1 MLDTH
6 KGKSLMLCPCL
17 LQVVPSHSAPITS
30 FQLRSGLPPS
40 KDADVALVAGYCCL
54 PVSAEKACLVPLS
67 PHRSASSQLLHLVPI
82 RGSRVLDHPSQ
93 THSNESCTS
102 SRSVAG
108 LLLPRSAGLSAISLS
123 PDKAAMTCS
132 LAGLSGSKSTQPC
145 SFSRTCAGVMAT
157 SCRGS

>member
-1 MLDTH
+1 
-6 KGKSLMLCPCL
+6 MLCPCL

-30 FQLRSGLPPS
+30 FQLRSGLSPS
-40 KDADVALVAGYCCL
+40 KDADVALVTGYCCL

-108 LLLPRSAGLSAISLS
+108 LLLPRCAGLSANSLS
-123 PDKAAMTCS
+123 RQ
-132 LAGLSGSKSTQPC
+132 GSHGELLGRTLQQQIYITLLFFEDLRGCHGHILPRILKLLDPLLKPC
-145 SFSRTCAGVMAT
+145 
-157 SCRGS
+157 